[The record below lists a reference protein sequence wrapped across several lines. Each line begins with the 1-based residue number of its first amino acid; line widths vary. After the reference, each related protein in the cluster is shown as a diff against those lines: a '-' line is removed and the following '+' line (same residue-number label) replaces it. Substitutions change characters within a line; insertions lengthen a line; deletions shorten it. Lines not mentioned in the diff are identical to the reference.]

1 MKLTK
6 NWKRIFAGFMAG
18 IMLFLSVDAGSMAA
32 FAVEKEENLLTGRVP
47 VELIPVDMDSIEG
60 DVYDYKELAE
70 LQTFSLVYNNE
81 WDKYSTNL
89 YYNQLSTKMR
99 TIWDALDA
107 VCLEYLLNE
116 KDAMEQV
123 LEDDIYYCLDM
134 VSLSKEDEIKTG
146 DLELLFELFLNSNP
160 QYYFL
165 NNQFLVAGEKESE
178 YLTGFAVCIYY
189 AFVNGANRADAT
201 ADVKKEIESVL
212 SAEKIAANA
221 SEAAKLRYVHDYI
234 VNKVAYDTEITADGE
249 ISTEEDERTFS
260 QSVYSVLCENSTVC
274 AGYAETLALLCN
286 GLGVD
291 AATVTSDD
299 HMWNKVRIDDS
310 WYNVDATWADQNVT
324 LYNYYGRSDE
334 VYDNDADEAS
344 RKSHTEMELWE
355 EYLPLCTL
363 DTAPMSP
370 FTEPGSFTK
379 ITQTAPIPRIV
390 VSKAS
395 LEEYSITIEPT
406 VVDGENDTT
415 EIYYTTDGT
424 TPSVASGKAIKYT
437 GDFIVGEDYDIRAIC
452 VKDGYLDSAVVR
464 GVQQVP
470 KIESLKVDNRFYQK
484 IKVSWPSLGDKV
496 DGYKV
501 TVLDFDTMVELNSFY
516 VDWTESSYDIDT
528 TNYEA
533 GTKFIISVCTYIGVE
548 GNRKF
553 SGDYITSTTVRKA
566 PLEDVNLKWYVHT
579 WRNTNYLAV
588 NWEEDYLL
596 FHYLKETGV
605 NPYTTGDDKA
615 LLDGDEHI
623 YLFFSADALYAEEGY
638 VVITD
643 KDMTTAWQEPGVLVG
658 GEFKEPVLQIIPN
671 VDFSTTGQTATL
683 TAVITNPMENFD
695 YRYQWYVA
703 DTEDGDAVAIENAT
717 NATYVA
723 SVDADEIKY
732 YFCRVTCEYG
742 EIIYVDTENGSG
754 GRTAISGS
762 MVGADIRIAPIKDKT
777 YTALEITPDVVVSID
792 GTTLTKD
799 VDYTVSYVDNK
810 NVGTARVIVEFC
822 GNYTGSKTATF
833 EIIPAGVKSEYV
845 AAIPEQVY
853 TGSKLTPDLIVTGL
867 NGEVLKNGVDY
878 SVSFDENLN
887 VGQASVDITFIKNYS
902 GTIHTAF
909 QIKPK
914 TLSAANIVA
923 EDQIYT
929 GKVVPHK
936 LVVTDGK
943 FTLIEGKDYE
953 VIYAEGVER
962 VNFGTVSATVKF
974 INNYTGT
981 AEITYKILPKSAE
994 SLEITAEDQE
1004 YTGDTVITDILVM
1017 DGELELVEDTDYDV
1031 VYTNN
1036 IELSTE
1042 EVSAMATLTF
1052 KGNYTGTRTVKF
1064 KIMPRNAEHCKVKF
1078 EIPNQVY
1085 SYTGQKIEPAVIVT
1099 DGDKVLVKGT
1109 DYTVTYD
1116 YDKNVGNKT
1125 VQVDFMGNYV
1135 GTQIIEFSIISKSIT
1150 AADLILEGLED
1161 IQEFIYNGLEHTP
1174 EITIKDKSLG
1184 ELLRQ
1189 GVDYA
1194 IEFANNIM
1202 AGMATIK
1209 IEFLSG
1215 GNYIGKTIERFF
1227 TIKART
1233 TEHVVISDIP
1243 EQRYTGN
1250 AITPELEI
1258 KDTEANVTL
1267 VKDQDYTV
1275 EYKNN
1280 VKEGIATV
1288 VVSFK
1293 GNFVGDPMTKTFTI
1307 INPVPTTIT
1316 SNSFHVNQS
1325 NGYISKVTVGTTANA
1340 LRSGLNEKDYVVI
1353 YDKNG
1358 AVVSGSTVIGTGM
1371 TAVIMDEGT
1380 TVKRYTIVV
1389 TGDTNGDG
1397 KINITDMIAVKACTL
1412 KKSGLSG
1419 AYEKAGDVNGDGKIN
1434 ITDFIKVKATTLKK
1448 DTITGVEVK

>member
-221 SEAAKLRYVHDYI
+221 SEAEKLRYVHDYI

-260 QSVYSVLCENSTVC
+260 QSAYSVLCKNSTVC
-274 AGYAETLALLCN
+274 AGYAEALALLCN

-291 AATVTSDD
+291 ASTVTSDD

-310 WYNVDATWADQNVT
+310 WYNIDATWADQNVT

-344 RKSHTEMELWE
+344 RKSHTEMELWA

-363 DTAPMSP
+363 DTAPERP
-370 FTEPGSFTK
+370 YIEPGTFPE
-379 ITQTAPIPRIV
+379 ITQTAPVPRIV
-390 VSKAS
+390 TSKTESGNYIVA
-395 LEEYSITIEPT
+395 ITPI
-406 VVDGENDTT
+406 DGDDSNDTT

-424 TPSVASGKAIKYT
+424 IPSVASGKATKYT
-437 GDFIVGEDYDIRAIC
+437 DPFLVEENYDVRAIC
-452 VKDGYLDSAVVR
+452 AKDGYLDSTIIR
-464 GVQQVP
+464 GVQVP
-470 KIESLKVDNRFYQK
+470 NISKLNVDDRFYNR
-484 IKVSWPSLGDKV
+484 ITFSWDSLGDKV
-496 DGYKV
+496 DGYEITISNYETEEEIETILVDKSKDSY
-501 TVLDFDTMVELNSFY
+501 VL
-516 VDWTESSYDIDT
+516 DT
-528 TNYEA
+528 TNYA
-533 GTKFIISVCTYIGVE
+533 SGTKLRISVCSYVGTGT
-548 GNRKF
+548 NMQL
-553 SGDYITSTTVRKA
+553 SGACITTSSVREA
-566 PLEDVNLKWYVHT
+566 PLSDIAFT
-579 WRNTNYLAV
+579 WFVRTWNNTNCLAIHF
-588 NWEEDYLL
+588 ESDYVLH
-596 FHYLKETGV
+596 HYLKENGV
-605 NPYTTGDDKA
+605 NPYETGADMPEM
-615 LLDGDEHI
+615 DGVENF
-623 YLFFSADALYAEEGY
+623 YLFNPQFAPYDKEGY
-638 VVITD
+638 VVVTD
-643 KDMTTAWQEPGVLVG
+643 KDMTKAWQEPGVLVG
-658 GEFKEPVLQIIPN
+658 GAFKAPVLQAIPD
-671 VDFSTTGQTATL
+671 VVFSSTGQTATL
-683 TAVITNPMENFD
+683 TATITNPMENFD

-703 DTEDGDAVAIENAT
+703 DTEDGEAVAIENAT

-742 EIIYVDTENGSG
+742 ETMYVDTNNGNEK
-754 GRTAISGS
+754 RTKISGS
-762 MVGADIRIAPIKDKT
+762 MVDAEIAIAPIENQT
-777 YTALEITPDVVVSID
+777 YTSNAITPEVVVTIN
-792 GTTLTKD
+792 GATLTKGE
-799 VDYTVSYVDNK
+799 DYTVLYTDNI
-810 NVGTARVIVEFC
+810 NAGTARVVVSFC
-822 GNYTGSKTATF
+822 GDYTGTKTTTF
-833 EIIPAGVKSEYV
+833 QIVPAGVKSEFV
-845 AAIPEQVY
+845 ATIPDQVY
-853 TGSKLTPDLIVTGL
+853 TSSKVTPELVITGL
-867 NGEVLKNGVDY
+867 NGKVLEKGTDY
-878 SVSFDENLN
+878 TVSFGENLN
-887 VGQASVDITFIKNYS
+887 VGQASVHINFIKNYS

-953 VIYAEGVER
+953 VIYAENAER
-962 VNFGTVSATVKF
+962 VNVGTVTATVKF

-981 AEITYKILPKSAE
+981 AEITYKILQKSAE
-994 SLEITAEDQE
+994 SLDITAEDQE